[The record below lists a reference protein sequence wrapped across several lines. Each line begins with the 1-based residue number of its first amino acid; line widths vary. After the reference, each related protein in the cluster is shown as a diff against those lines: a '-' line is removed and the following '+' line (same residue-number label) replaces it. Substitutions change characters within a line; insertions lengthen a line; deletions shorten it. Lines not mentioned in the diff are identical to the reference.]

1 MGSMT
6 APNRKD
12 TLLHR
17 MNPRF
22 RPSVRRED
30 RKSKRFV
37 VYSLCTTNLRSGK
50 QIADANSAKGL
61 CQNKLR

>member
-1 MGSMT
+1 MT

-12 TLLHR
+12 TRLHR

-30 RKSKRFV
+30 RKSERFV
-37 VYSLCTTNLRSGK
+37 FYSLCTNLRSGK

-61 CQNKLR
+61 CQNKLS